1 MQDRYGGGAGK
12 MLNGLV
18 FRSGHLEF
26 SGQSGKDRGDEKS
39 ARPGPKLRVVPGGRA
54 GQDRPKRAGLGRRT
68 RRTRTPAHL
77 VNKTAT
83 WHVAL
88 PAWGRKAAR
97 RGNHEYRRHG
107 PREWH

>member
-1 MQDRYGGGAGK
+1 MSRWIRGGAGK

-18 FRSGHLEF
+18 FRSGHLEL
-26 SGQSGKDRGDEKS
+26 SGQSGNDCGDEKS
-39 ARPGPKLRVVPGGRA
+39 ARPGPKLRVLPGGRA
-54 GQDRPKRAGLGRRT
+54 GQDRPKRAGLAAGRAGT
-68 RRTRTPAHL
+68 TRTPAHL

-97 RGNHEYRRHG
+97 RGK
-107 PREWH
+107 P